1 VRGRDRKLPAN
12 KTMTRRFAGMIL
24 ACAIASPAA
33 HAAKEMTTLRV
44 VVNDRSGE
52 PVPRA
57 SVIVRRLKGK
67 DLKKIAE
74 SLQLR
79 TSQEGTAPLPPI
91 EQGFVLIQVIAEG
104 FQTYAGRVELKQ
116 PEQTET
122 ITLSPPQ
129 KQHSVHKN

>member
-1 VRGRDRKLPAN
+1 
-12 KTMTRRFAGMIL
+12 MIL
-24 ACAIASPAA
+24 VCALASPAA
-33 HAAKEMTTLRV
+33 YAAKEMTTLRV
-44 VVNDRSGE
+44 VVRNQDGE

-57 SVIVRRLKGK
+57 SVVVRRLKGK
-67 DLKKIAE
+67 KLKKIGE

-91 EQGFVLIQVIAEG
+91 EQGFVLIQVIADG
-104 FQTYAGRVELKQ
+104 YQTYAGRLELKE

-122 ITLSPPQ
+122 VTLSPPQ

>member
-1 VRGRDRKLPAN
+1 
-12 KTMTRRFAGMIL
+12 MTRRLAGMFLLCAML
-24 ACAIASPAA
+24 APLSF
-33 HAAKEMTTLRV
+33 AAKEMTALRIV
-44 VVNDRSGE
+44 VHDPDGE

-57 SVIVRRLKGK
+57 SVVVRRLKGK
-67 DLKKIAE
+67 DLKKVGE

-91 EQGFVLIQVIAEG
+91 EQGFVLIQVIADG
-104 FQTYAGRVELKQ
+104 YQTYAGRLELKE

-122 ITLSPPQ
+122 VTLSPPQ

>member
-1 VRGRDRKLPAN
+1 
-12 KTMTRRFAGMIL
+12 MIL
-24 ACAIASPAA
+24 VCALAVPAA
-33 HAAKEMTTLRV
+33 FAAKELTTLRV
-44 VVNDRSGE
+44 VVQDRDGE

-57 SVIVRRLKGK
+57 SVVVRRLKGK
-67 DLKKIAE
+67 NLKKVGE

-104 FQTYAGRVELKQ
+104 YQTYAGRVELNQ

-122 ITLSPPQ
+122 VTLSPPQ
-129 KQHSVHKN
+129 KQHSVHKK

>member
-1 VRGRDRKLPAN
+1 
-12 KTMTRRFAGMIL
+12 MTRRL
-24 ACAIASPAA
+24 ASMLLLCAVASPFAY
-33 HAAKEMTTLRV
+33 AAKEMTTLRIV
-44 VVNDRSGE
+44 VHDQDGD

-57 SVIVRRLKGK
+57 SVVVRKLKGK
-67 DLKKIAE
+67 NLKKIGE

-91 EQGFVLIQVIAEG
+91 EQGFVLIQVIADG
-104 FQTYAGRVELKQ
+104 YQTYAGRVELKE

-122 ITLSPPQ
+122 VTLSPPQ